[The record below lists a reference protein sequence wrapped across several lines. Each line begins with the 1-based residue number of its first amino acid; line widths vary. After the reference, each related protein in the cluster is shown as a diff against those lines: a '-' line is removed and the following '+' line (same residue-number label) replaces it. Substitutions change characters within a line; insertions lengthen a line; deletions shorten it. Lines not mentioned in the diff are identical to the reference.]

1 MQYFPVFLKL
11 TDQPVLVVGG
21 GEVACRKTDALLRAG
36 ARVTIISPTLADPLR
51 LLVEAGQCEWIQN
64 FYSAQFLD
72 AQYVQVWATTD
83 NPSLNHEVYHDAK
96 RMGILVNVVDD
107 QPYCQFITPA
117 MIERGRIQIAISS
130 GGASPVLI
138 RNLREKIEAILPN
151 NLGLLAEFGAS
162 KRNSIKSVLTDL
174 DSRRAFWEQ
183 FFDQPEV
190 KNAHAREQLEKVYVA
205 LLESNPVKQG
215 QRLWIEYTPDI
226 NRLSL
231 GAVRQLQQA
240 DRVLHPE
247 ECPNEIMDLCRR
259 DAERERFSEAGEL
272 GTRLQ
277 ELQGMSE
284 QVCILVPEAQQ
295 DFGLLQQYDQV
306 MKLAPTIG

>member
-277 ELQGMSE
+277 DLQGMSE

-306 MKLAPTIG
+306 MKLAPTMG

>member
-1 MQYFPVFLKL
+1 MQYFPVFIKL

-36 ARVTIISPTLADPLR
+36 AHVTIISPTLATPLQT
-51 LLVEAGQCEWIQN
+51 LVESGQCEWIQN
-64 FYSAQFLD
+64 FYSVQFLE
-72 AQYVQVWATTD
+72 AKYRQVWATTD
-83 NPSLNHEVYHDAK
+83 NPSLNHEVYYDAK

-138 RNLREKIEAILPN
+138 RNLRERIEAILPN

-162 KRNSIKSVLTDL
+162 KRNSIKDYLADI
-174 DSRRAFWEQ
+174 DSRRAFWER

-190 KNAHAREQLEKVYVA
+190 KNAAAREPLETVYLE
-205 LLESNPVKQG
+205 LLESDKAKEGRRV
-215 QRLWIEYTPDI
+215 WIEYTQDI
-226 NRLSL
+226 DRLSL

-240 DRVLHPE
+240 DRVLHSQH
-247 ECPNEIMDLCRR
+247 CPSEIMDLCRR
-259 DAERERFSEAGEL
+259 DAEREMFLEAGAL
-272 GTRLQ
+272 GSRLQ
-277 ELQGMSE
+277 ELQDQND

-295 DFGLLQQYDQV
+295 DFGLLQQHDHV
-306 MKLAPTIG
+306 MKLAPIG